1 MSGFFA
7 DDRNWI
13 AAGLAAALLIPLL
26 VFVVGLPFAVGAGA
40 GVIVFAG
47 LVFLLAPRR
56 LFEGVDVSKVARG
69 RLDLARKV
77 LSDATPLVDRL
88 KITAAK
94 IETTGMGGRVD
105 RLAGTARA
113 IIAGVEADPNR
124 LASVQRFLT
133 YYLPQAVELAENY
146 AVLERQRSPDP
157 ARKTEAEELIGKLD
171 EAFSHYADTLLESD
185 LADLDVQLRL
195 LQSSLREDLGQHK

>member
-13 AAGLAAALLIPLL
+13 AAGVVAGIAIPILAL
-26 VFVVGLPFAVGAGA
+26 VVGLPFAIAAGA

-47 LVFLLAPRR
+47 LVLLLAPRR
-56 LFEGVDVSKVARG
+56 LFEGIDVSKIARG

-77 LSDATPLVDRL
+77 LTDATPLVERL
-88 KITAAK
+88 EAS
-94 IETTGMGGRVD
+94 GGRIGTPGTAGRVK
-105 RLAGTARA
+105 RLAETARA

-124 LASVQRFLT
+124 LVSVQRFLT

-146 AVLERQRSPDP
+146 AVLERKRSPDP
-157 ARKTEAEELIGKLD
+157 ARKAEAEALIGKLD

-195 LQSSLREDLGQHK
+195 LQSSLKEDLGQRP

>member
-13 AAGLAAALLIPLL
+13 AAGIVAALLVPLL
-26 VFVVGLPFAVGAGA
+26 VFGAGLPFALGAA
-40 GVIVFAG
+40 ASAIVFAG

-56 LFEGVDVSKVARG
+56 LFEGVDVTKIARG

-77 LSDATPLVDRL
+77 LTDAAPLVDRL
-88 KITAAK
+88 KIAAGR
-94 IETTGMGGRVD
+94 IETTGMSGRVD
-105 RLAGTARA
+105 RLAETART

-133 YYLPQAVELAENY
+133 YYLPQAVELTENY
-146 AVLERQRSPDP
+146 AVLERKRSPDP
-157 ARKTEAEELIGKLD
+157 ARKAETEELIGKLD